1 MLRFSGTPSSEPT
14 TISPRL
20 TLPREGLDL
29 NPKRPYFIAESE
41 IPREGV
47 RLTQAFQRARWTS
60 GKTYVWLGARKQVG
74 RGEHSSGLAFDEIAN
89 APPDQ
94 DGRD

>member
-20 TLPREGLDL
+20 TLLREGLDL
-29 NPKRPYFIAESE
+29 NSKRPYFIAESE

-60 GKTYVWLGARKQVG
+60 GKTT
-74 RGEHSSGLAFDEIAN
+74 SGWAHAN
-89 APPDQ
+89 RSAAANTAAV
-94 DGRD
+94 